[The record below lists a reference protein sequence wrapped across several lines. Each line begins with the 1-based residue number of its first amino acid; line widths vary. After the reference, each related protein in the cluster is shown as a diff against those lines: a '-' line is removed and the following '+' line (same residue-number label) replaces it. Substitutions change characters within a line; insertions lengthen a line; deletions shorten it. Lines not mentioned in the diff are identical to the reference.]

1 MRIYSISQR
10 EEAGRRT
17 KEVPKSRETLTTTE
31 PRFASIVAFKSMSG
45 NLGMIMKARRSNRI
59 PIAKLIDVAEEN
71 MMDKSVWALLV
82 EGTAMGGYRMAIT
95 ERRIMDE
102 AVLMIGLVSTGPTGA
117 CWWASTVIV
126 VSISIDMLLLLV
138 YLCFVVLWQK
148 LGKRRRIDR
157 ET

>member
-1 MRIYSISQR
+1 
-10 EEAGRRT
+10 
-17 KEVPKSRETLTTTE
+17 
-31 PRFASIVAFKSMSG
+31 
-45 NLGMIMKARRSNRI
+45 MIMKARRSNRI